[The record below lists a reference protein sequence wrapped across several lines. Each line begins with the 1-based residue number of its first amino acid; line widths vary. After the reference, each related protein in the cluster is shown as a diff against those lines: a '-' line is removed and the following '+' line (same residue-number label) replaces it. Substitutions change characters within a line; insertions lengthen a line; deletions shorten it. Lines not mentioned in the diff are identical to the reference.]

1 MKYTVKKFAELSGV
15 SVRTLHWYD
24 KIGLLKPAY
33 YSANGYR
40 HYEEEQLILLKQ
52 ILFFRELG
60 FALKDIQAMLKQSDF
75 DKQMTINVHKA
86 TLEDSVNRRLE
97 LLDTIDKV
105 YPTLEPQKWQQSG
118 FYPVGYYGTIAEDLI
133 HRSKKPISHSAGST
147 DAEDVETRGV
157 EIYKALADCIVRGL
171 GPRLDEVQALIHS
184 HYKMTEDFYDN
195 TKDVYMALAQLYC
208 EHPGFRKFFDGHHP
222 KLAEFIAEAMRVYVH
237 NNLS

>member
-33 YSANGYR
+33 YCANGYR

-75 DKQMTINVHKA
+75 DKLMTINVHKA
-86 TLEDSVNRRLE
+86 TLENSVNRRLE

-105 YPTLEPQKWQQSG
+105 YPTLDPQKRQQSEI
-118 FYPVGYYGTIAEDLI
+118 YPIGNYCTVAEDLI
-133 HRSKKPISHSAGST
+133 HQSKKPMQHSDGSSDT
-147 DAEDVETRGV
+147 EDVETRGV
-157 EIYKALADCIVRGL
+157 EIYKSLVDCIERGL

-184 HYKMTEDFYDN
+184 HYKMTEDFYD
-195 TKDVYMALAQLYC
+195 TSKDLYMALAQLYC
-208 EHPGFRKFFDGHHP
+208 EHPGFQKFFDRHHP
-222 KLAEFIAEAMRVYVH
+222 KLAEFIAEAMRVYVQ